1 MSEDGYSGDSG
12 NDSGSDSG
20 GYGGADSGGYGSDS
34 GDYGGGS
41 FSSGFGGDMDSFSRA
56 YNDAVNSANGWGGV
70 SGGSGGWNQGS
81 LRAFEQNYLNS
92 DIGSTSL
99 YQGMLN
105 AWKGNLSDTQ
115 LSSYM
120 DSLGT
125 GYDQRANLLGGLDAM
140 YTGRGGWGDFASS
153 AVNMLSNFLPYGSLL
168 SSGTDAFQR
177 LANGGTIGGNL
188 LGGLIGGAT
197 GNNLLGQAVTYSTNM
212 INGDT
217 LQNQLKYALQRNAG
231 TLLNAAGVPASA
243 IAGLNVAKAGNNLLK
258 QTGVGGVSFGSNS
271 SGGLF

>member
-1 MSEDGYSGDSG
+1 MAEDGDSNDSS
-12 NDSGSDSG
+12 NDSGMDSG
-20 GYGGADSGGYGSDS
+20 GYGGIDS
-34 GDYGGGS
+34 GGS
-41 FSSGFGGDMDSFSRA
+41 FSSGFGGNMDSFSSS
-56 YNDAVNSANGWGGV
+56 YNDAVDAANGWGGYAT
-70 SGGSGGWNQGS
+70 GGNSTTQGQ
-81 LRAFEQNYLNS
+81 LRALENDYLNS
-92 DIGSTSL
+92 TQGATSL
-99 YQGMLN
+99 YKGMLD
-105 AWKGNLSDTQ
+105 AWKGNMSDTT

-120 DSLGT
+120 DSLGV
-125 GYDQRANLLGGLDAM
+125 GYDQRSNLLGGLDAL

-153 AVNMLSNFLPYGSLL
+153 AVNMLSNFMPYGSLL

-197 GNNLLGQAVTYSTNM
+197 GNNLLGQAVTYGTNM

-217 LQNQLKYALQRNAG
+217 LQNQLKYALQRNSG